1 MTDRGR
7 YRLGLLVLAAF
18 FLCLHTSVGRAA
30 QIDAAQIDASRV
42 EQAVKKSLRLLQT
55 SPPVFFKTAG
65 CVSCHHQS
73 LPAMVVGFAR
83 GRGFEVDEQ
92 KARQLNETVATMMH
106 ARREELLQAIT
117 DGAAHHSVAYTL
129 AGMAAQGLPADA
141 VTDAMA
147 IYLAEGQQ
155 DAGYWSTAPDRPPVQ
170 YSDYTTTA
178 LSIWGMRAYTPDGW
192 NDEFEMRIRRA
203 RNWLLEAKPTPAM
216 EEMAFRLLGLGWA
229 GATSPEI
236 NGAIRDLFAAQR
248 EDGGWAQLP
257 TLESDAYATGQA
269 LAALH
274 LGGGMP
280 ISHSMYQRGVA
291 FLLKTQHE
299 DGSWLVKSRAR
310 PFQPYFESGFPH
322 GVNQWI
328 SICATSW
335 AAIALMLTQEPL
347 APRKEA
353 ETVE

>member
-1 MTDRGR
+1 MRDRFAFGR
-7 YRLGLLVLAAF
+7 YGPVALLLAAF
-18 FLCLHTSVGRAA
+18 FLCLHASPARAA
-30 QIDAAQIDASRV
+30 QIDESRV
-42 EQAVKKSLRLLQT
+42 EKAVEKSLRLLQS
-55 SPPVFFKTAG
+55 SPPVFFKKAG

-73 LPAMVVGFAR
+73 LPAMTVGFAR
-83 GRGFEVDEQ
+83 GRGFDFDEQ
-92 KARQLNETVATMMH
+92 KARELNETVATMMR
-106 ARREELLQAIT
+106 ARREDLLQAIT

-147 IYLAEGQQ
+147 IYLAEGQL
-155 DAGYWSTAPDRPPVQ
+155 DAGYWSTAPDRPPAQ

-178 LSIWGMRAYTPDGW
+178 LSIWGMSAYTPDGW

-203 RNWLLEAKPTPAM
+203 KNWLLEATPTPAI
-216 EEMAFRLLGLGWA
+216 EERAFRLLGLGWA
-229 GATSPEI
+229 GAKSPEI
-236 NGAIRDLFAAQR
+236 NRAIRDLFAAQR

-257 TLESDAYATGQA
+257 TLDSDAYATGQA

-280 ISHSMYQRGVA
+280 ISHPMYQQGVA
-291 FLLKTQHE
+291 FLLDTQHE
-299 DGSWLVKSRAR
+299 DGSWLVKSRSR

-322 GVNQWI
+322 AENQWI

-335 AAIALMLTQEPL
+335 ATIALMLTREPL
-347 APRKEA
+347 AQRN
-353 ETVE
+353 ETETLE